1 MLLDLARNFINIRTR
16 RHQEAVCTLARAL
29 TSEDKPG

>member
-1 MLLDLARNFINIRTR
+1 MLLDLARNFISIKAR

-29 TSEDKPG
+29 TIEEKPD

>member
-1 MLLDLARNFINIRTR
+1 MLLDLARNFISIRTR

-29 TSEDKPG
+29 TTEEKP